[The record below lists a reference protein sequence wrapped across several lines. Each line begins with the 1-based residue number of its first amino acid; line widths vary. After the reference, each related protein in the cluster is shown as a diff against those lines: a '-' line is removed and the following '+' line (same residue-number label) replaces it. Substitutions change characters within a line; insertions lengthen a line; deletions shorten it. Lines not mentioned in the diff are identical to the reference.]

1 MQEPRAGVCV
11 CVCVC
16 DDARACM
23 HALEFGYLPALG
35 RLNLLFCIGFF
46 CNSNGVGPQG
56 MELRNAA
63 STPSR
68 WFPATFI
75 DGSSTFE
82 FPEEERLQLRM
93 KFLYPEYLC
102 CLSAVVD
109 AATPAV
115 EEAQTT
121 FVADTAAAPP
131 LPSAFDAAEALL
143 TQLVTMQVHQHLT
156 FYDGSSSHLLLIRAT
171 RARCGSLPLC
181 SSSRTS
187 LFLPRLL
194 SQASSSWCSPSPVL
208 SSPLAVHPKLLG
220 SSSCPRPPQMR
231 M

>member
-1 MQEPRAGVCV
+1 MYVYV
-11 CVCVC
+11 YVYVYVCVC
-16 DDARACM
+16 DYARACM
-23 HALEFGYLPALG
+23 HALEFWYLPAPG
-35 RLNLLFCIGFF
+35 RMKLPFGIGFLS
-46 CNSNGVGPQG
+46 NSNGLGPQG

-109 AATPAV
+109 AAAPAV

-121 FVADTAAAPP
+121 FVADAAAAPP
-131 LPSAFDAAEALL
+131 PPSAFDAAEALL
-143 TQLVTMQVHQHLT
+143 TQLVTMQVHQHLR
-156 FYDGSSSHLLLIRAT
+156 LMM
-171 RARCGSLPLC
+171 
-181 SSSRTS
+181 
-187 LFLPRLL
+187 LPRLTFC
-194 SQASSSWCSPSPVL
+194 CSEPGAPDVAVCL
-208 SSPLAVHPKLLG
+208 YAAVHGPALLLRARSHRHRHSG
-220 SSSCPRPPQMR
+220 AVPRTCSRRLWPRIQRSLGRVLAPAPHK
-231 M
+231 

>member
-1 MQEPRAGVCV
+1 
-11 CVCVC
+11 
-16 DDARACM
+16 M
-23 HALEFGYLPALG
+23 HALEFWYLPAPV
-35 RLNLLFCIGFF
+35 RMKLLFGIGFLS
-46 CNSNGVGPQG
+46 NSNGVGPQG

-121 FVADTAAAPP
+121 FVADAAAAPP
-131 LPSAFDAAEALL
+131 PPSHMSFGMER
-143 TQLVTMQVHQHLT
+143 
-156 FYDGSSSHLLLIRAT
+156 G
-171 RARCGSLPLC
+171 
-181 SSSRTS
+181 
-187 LFLPRLL
+187 
-194 SQASSSWCSPSPVL
+194 
-208 SSPLAVHPKLLG
+208 
-220 SSSCPRPPQMR
+220 
-231 M
+231 